1 MERVAI
7 KPANPMIYLEMI
19 NALCDDLREGY
30 LLRAALVNLI
40 KWTHENCDMER
51 KLSQGPPAAGS

>member
-1 MERVAI
+1 M
-7 KPANPMIYLEMI
+7 KPANPMIYSEII
-19 NALCDDLREGY
+19 NASCDDLREGY

-51 KLSQGPPAAGS
+51 KLSQGPPAACS